1 MHVSL
6 NACEFKR
13 MLFISLQI
21 LTRHLMPAL
30 RKKRQHFYENP
41 RNCILHN
48 DNATPNTAME
58 TSVTIDLLWMEK
70 FTHPPNSPEL
80 APCDFA
86 LFPHLKSQLRATH
99 FDGLS
104 HLKRACSEGFTS
116 LSQEWYADVFRKW
129 VNGHQRCI
137 EHQGRYFEKEWLPVK
152 IHNVRNSSHD
162 VTTVRR
168 LS

>member
-137 EHQGRYFEKEWLPVK
+137 EHQGRYFEKE
-152 IHNVRNSSHD
+152 
-162 VTTVRR
+162 
-168 LS
+168 